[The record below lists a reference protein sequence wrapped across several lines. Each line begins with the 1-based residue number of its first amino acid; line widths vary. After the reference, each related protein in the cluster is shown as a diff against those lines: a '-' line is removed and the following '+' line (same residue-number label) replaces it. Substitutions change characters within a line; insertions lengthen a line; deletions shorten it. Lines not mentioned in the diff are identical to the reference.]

1 MKARDRLILIIVV
14 AFGFAMRAPITVVP
28 LIIDQLARG
37 LHASVSNLGILTT
50 IPLVMFLSFSVVAA
64 KEMTRFGLRKALNFG
79 LAALLAGACLRL
91 WISWPTILLGT
102 VLVGLGITHVNVLTP
117 SVVSSYEPQRVA
129 SYTTSYSTAICLGT
143 AIMSLLA
150 GPLNEHFGW
159 QSVLWSLMIVCA
171 IPFVLWLFAPKS
183 DYELRLSKRAEKSPS
198 VKKGKLTDLLKSR
211 YTWAFLIMFGSQS
224 IINYTLIAW
233 LPVLMKYHGFAQ
245 GQISVVLSCYSFA
258 GLPVSL
264 FLPRFLDGAKER
276 TQAAISWAISLI
288 ALAGA
293 VLMFW
298 QSQMPLAFW
307 YYLSITA
314 GALTAVFFIMAL
326 TLFPLK
332 TTTPQKTAQLSGLT
346 QSGGYFIA
354 AFGPM
359 LYGAAYKANPLGI
372 GQNIAYVLMI
382 ALCLLSSLIVIK
394 MPKI

>member
-1 MKARDRLILIIVV
+1 MIIVV

-64 KEMTRFGLRKALNFG
+64 KEMTRFGLRKTLNFG

-143 AIMSLLA
+143 AIMSLLV

-183 DYELRLSKRAEKSPS
+183 DYELRQSKRAGKSPS

-224 IINYTLIAW
+224 
-233 LPVLMKYHGFAQ
+233 
-245 GQISVVLSCYSFA
+245 
-258 GLPVSL
+258 
-264 FLPRFLDGAKER
+264 
-276 TQAAISWAISLI
+276 
-288 ALAGA
+288 
-293 VLMFW
+293 
-298 QSQMPLAFW
+298 
-307 YYLSITA
+307 
-314 GALTAVFFIMAL
+314 
-326 TLFPLK
+326 
-332 TTTPQKTAQLSGLT
+332 
-346 QSGGYFIA
+346 
-354 AFGPM
+354 
-359 LYGAAYKANPLGI
+359 
-372 GQNIAYVLMI
+372 
-382 ALCLLSSLIVIK
+382 
-394 MPKI
+394 